1 MTFLPNVKT
10 FGSSRKSKLS
20 PKSYSYKSTW
30 LNVFIWCYFLIHVTV
45 IRYINSLSIW
55 FLYDK
60 KKRKNLTLEAELIK
74 LVLKKPGE
82 GDLKPPAADKKFPP
96 RDICL
101 LQGWYDGIM
110 EPINSKLLLWLFSFA
125 GVGREKE
132 SSSSEKKGNS

>member
-1 MTFLPNVKT
+1 MLPSGIN
-10 FGSSRKSKLS
+10 
-20 PKSYSYKSTW
+20 
-30 LNVFIWCYFLIHVTV
+30 FLIDLTV
-45 IRYINSLSIW
+45 RIKYIYSLPTVLI
-55 FLYDK
+55 YD
-60 KKRKNLTLEAELIK
+60 RNRTENLTLEAELIK

-125 GVGREKE
+125 SVGRENE
-132 SSSSEKKGNS
+132 SSSSEKENKN